1 MADRNDSGTLAGLLA
16 QGSNEFVARHVGPA
30 GDDVTQMLATVGA
43 SSLDALVAETVPGSI
58 LLDPGNRPALSLG
71 KAATEAEALAEL
83 QALADQNQVWRSYLG
98 AGYHNTFT
106 PEPIRR
112 NVLENPGWYTAY
124 TPYQA
129 EISQGRLEALMVFQ
143 QMVIDLAGMEVANAS
158 LLDEATAA
166 AEAMTMLRRA
176 NTANK
181 AVGYFVEAGTHP
193 QIIEVI
199 RTRARW
205 LDIPVTVGTL
215 DALDPATVYGA
226 HLQNPDTE
234 GCVRDL
240 SDDIARLQAA
250 GVKVCVGTD
259 LLASVLLKPAG
270 AQGADVVIGSAQRF
284 GIPLGFGGPHA
295 AFMAT
300 RQKLIRSMPGRI
312 IGTSV
317 DAAGHTAY
325 RMALQTREQHI
336 RRDKATSNICTAQA
350 LLANMSAFYA
360 IYHGPEGLRRIA
372 QRTHGL
378 ARLLAAAVAN
388 AGGQAATGAAST
400 AAGRQDASGPAG
412 AAFPRPQHDVY
423 FDTLT
428 WRFAD
433 RAAADAVMTRAEA
446 RRINLRRLDD
456 QRVLVALDETVT
468 LDDVADLVEVLTG
481 NARGGSTASGSI
493 GTDDT
498 GTSGTTTSCATG
510 ATIRTLEDLA
520 ARQATDSD
528 VLAGLLRTDT
538 VLTHEVFHRF
548 HSETEFVRYLKR
560 LENRDISLV
569 HSMIPLGS
577 CTMKLNAAAEMAPIT
592 WPAFAHIHP
601 FAPESQT
608 QGYAAMLAQLGG
620 WLADITG
627 FASVSFQPNSG
638 AQGEYA
644 GLQAIH
650 EYLLA
655 QGQPQRKVCLI
666 PASAH
671 GTNPASAQLAGLKI
685 VVVACDEKG
694 NIDVADLDAK
704 IEAHRD
710 TLACLMVTYPS
721 THGVFEAS
729 IRDICKKVH
738 AAGGQVYMD
747 GANMNA
753 QAGLTKPGEIGA
765 DVCHLNLHKTFCI
778 PHGGGGPG
786 MGPIAVAAHLVPY
799 LPVAPS
805 LTAAP
810 AGTGGASGTSSTGT
824 GTQPSTVSAAAFGS
838 ALITPISWMYIRMM
852 GAAGI
857 RQATV
862 MAILNANYIV
872 HRLKGHYEVLY
883 TGENGRVAHECI
895 LDLRHFKAQYGVS
908 AEDVA
913 KRLMDYGFHA
923 PTLSFPVPDTL
934 MVEPTESENRA
945 ELDRFC
951 DAMIA
956 IRQEIAD
963 VAAGKWP
970 ADDNPLQN
978 APHTATEVAGEWNHP
993 YSREQ
998 AAFPVPWL
1006 KGGKVW
1012 PTVKRIDNAAGDRN
1026 PVCTCPP
1033 LSDYQ

>member
-176 NTANK
+176 NTANR
-181 AVGYFVEAGTHP
+181 AAGYFVEAGTHP
-193 QIIEVI
+193 QVIEVI

-456 QRVLVALDETVT
+456 LRVLVALDETVT
-468 LDDVADLVEVLTG
+468 LGDVADLVAIL
-481 NARGGSTASGSI
+481 SGK
-493 GTDDT
+493 DT
-498 GTSGTTTSCATG
+498 G
-510 ATIRTLEDLA
+510 A
-520 ARQATDSD
+520 AALQAQAERLGTDSD

-627 FASVSFQPNSG
+627 FAGVSFQPNSG

-786 MGPIAVAAHLVPY
+786 MGPIAVAAHLVPH
-799 LPVAPS
+799 LP
-805 LTAAP
+805 AAP
-810 AGTGGASGTSSTGT
+810 HLTGQLADS
-824 GTQPSTVSAAAFGS
+824 QPGTVSGAAHGS

-852 GAAGI
+852 GSAGI

-862 MAILNANYIV
+862 MAILNANYIAR
-872 HRLKGHYEVLY
+872 RLKGHYDVLY
-883 TGENGRVAHECI
+883 TGEHGRVAHECI
-895 LDLRHFKAQYGVS
+895 LDLRHFKGQYGVS

-934 MVEPTESENRA
+934 MVEPTESESKA

-951 DAMIA
+951 DAMIR
-956 IRQEIAD
+956 IREEIAEI
-963 VAAGKWP
+963 AAGTWP
-970 ADDNPLQN
+970 ADDNPLKN
-978 APHTATEVAGEWNHP
+978 APHTAIEVAGDWSHP

-998 AAFPVPWL
+998 AVFPLPWL
-1006 KGGKVW
+1006 KAAKVW

-1033 LSDYQ
+1033 LSDYSQGEHHG

>member
-43 SSLDALVAETVPGSI
+43 SSLDALVAETVPASI

-71 KAATEAEALAEL
+71 EAATEAGALAEL
-83 QALADQNQVWRSYLG
+83 QALASRNQVWRSYLG

-143 QMVIDLAGMEVANAS
+143 QMIIDLTGMEVANAS

-176 NTANK
+176 NTANR
-181 AVGYFVEAGTHP
+181 AAGYFVEAGTHP
-193 QIIEVI
+193 QVIEVI

-317 DAAGHTAY
+317 DASGHTAY

-378 ARLLAAAVAN
+378 ARLLAAAVAE
-388 AGGQAATGAAST
+388 ASGQAATGAAST
-400 AAGRQDASGPAG
+400 TAGRQGASSPAG
-412 AAFPRPQHDVY
+412 AAFPLPQHGVY

-433 RAAADAVMTRAEA
+433 RAAADAVMARAEA

-627 FASVSFQPNSG
+627 FAGVSFQPNSG

-810 AGTGGASGTSSTGT
+810 VGTGGASGTSSTGT

-852 GAAGI
+852 GSAGI

-970 ADDNPLQN
+970 ADDNPLKN